1 MIESHRGGPLWV
13 AFLTALAM
21 IAFAGNSI
29 ICRLALANDSIDPAS
44 FTVIRLVAGAVTLI
58 AILAARTN
66 VSAMRRSGSWR
77 SAITLF
83 VYAIAFSLAYV
94 QLDTAAGALILFG
107 TAQATMISAA
117 LLSGERPIGPEYL
130 GWLAAVGG
138 FIWLLL
144 PGATTP
150 PLSGALLMTVAG
162 VGWGLYSLYGRGEPA
177 PLAGTAGN
185 FLRVMLPTALLAI
198 VALTSID
205 ISSRGALL
213 AVVSGSITTGVGY
226 VIWYAA
232 LPKLSSLQAALVQ
245 LSVPAIAALGGVL
258 VVAETLSA
266 RLVVAGLLITGGI
279 CIAIAG
285 RYRHTKQ
292 GI

>member
-1 MIESHRGGPLWV
+1 
-13 AFLTALAM
+13 M

-29 ICRLALANDSIDPAS
+29 LCRLALAHDTIDPAS

-58 AILAARTN
+58 VILAARTN
-66 VSAMRRSGSWR
+66 VNAVRRSGSWR

-83 VYAIAFSLAYV
+83 IYAIAFSLAYV

-117 LLSGERPIGPEYL
+117 LLSGERPIGSEYL
-130 GWLAAVGG
+130 GWIAAVGG

-162 VGWGLYSLYGRGEPA
+162 VGWGLYSLYGRDEPA

-185 FLRVMLPTALLAI
+185 FLRVMLPTALLAL
-198 VALTSID
+198 VALSSID

-213 AVVSGSITTGVGY
+213 AALSGSITTGVGY

-258 VVAETLSA
+258 VVTEALSA
-266 RLVVAGLLITGGI
+266 RIVVAGLLITGGI